1 MAGEL
6 PFEKPLLELERRIE
20 ELKRFM
26 ETENIDLR
34 EEVARLEERAKH
46 LAEEIYG
53 NLTPYQ
59 KVQIA
64 RHPERPT
71 TLDYIHGCLDVFL
84 ELHGDRTYGD
94 DQAIVGG
101 IGLLEGRAVT
111 VVGHQRGRDTKEN
124 LMRNFGMPHPE
135 GFRKALRLMK
145 EAERF
150 GRPVICFIDTSGAY
164 PGITSEERGIGMAIA
179 QNLMEM
185 AELASPVLCV
195 VTGEGGSGGALALGV
210 GDRVYMLEHAVYSVI
225 SVEGAAALLWKD
237 ASLAP
242 RAAESMRITAQ
253 DLLRLGVIDG
263 VIEEPLGGAHKDPAT
278 MVARVKQVLVQGLDE
293 LAKVPV
299 DELKRLRYDKYRK
312 MGCFAEG

>member
-6 PFEKPLLELERRIE
+6 PFEKPLLELERKIE
-20 ELKRFM
+20 ELKRFT
-26 ETENIDLR
+26 ETQQIDLG
-34 EEVARLEERAKH
+34 EEVTRLEERAKQ

-53 NLTPYQ
+53 HLTPYQ

-64 RHPERPT
+64 RHPDRPT
-71 TLDYIHGCLDVFL
+71 TLDYIHGCLDAFL
-84 ELHGDRTYGD
+84 ELHGDRLFGD

-101 IGLLEGRAVT
+101 IGLLQGRPVT

-124 LMRNFGMPHPE
+124 LARNFGMPHPE

-150 GRPVICFIDTSGAY
+150 HRPVLCFIDTSGAY

-179 QNLMEM
+179 DNLIEM
-185 AELASPVLCV
+185 ATLSIPLLCV
-195 VTGEGGSGGALALGV
+195 VTGEGGSGGALALGM

-237 ASLAP
+237 AGQAP

-263 VIEEPLGGAHKDPAT
+263 VIEEPLGGAHKDPPV
-278 MVARVKQVLVQGLDE
+278 MVERVKAAIIRGLNELTDVPGDE
-293 LAKVPV
+293 LV
-299 DELKRLRYDKYRK
+299 RRRYDRFRA
-312 MGCFAEG
+312 MGRFEEG